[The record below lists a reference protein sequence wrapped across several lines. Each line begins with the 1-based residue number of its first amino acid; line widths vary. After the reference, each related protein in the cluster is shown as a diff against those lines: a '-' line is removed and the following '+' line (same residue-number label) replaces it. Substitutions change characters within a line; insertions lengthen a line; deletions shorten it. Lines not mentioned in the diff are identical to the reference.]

1 MRIGIDNTNN
11 KVVWPLSLFL
21 YFVYSGIVMLF
32 IALSLAY
39 LLNEKQQTWEQF
51 QLPQIFWLSTLIVA
65 AISIIMKRQIRCYQT
80 ERFKK
85 LRRGYIIALL
95 LSIAFIVC
103 QFIGWQQL
111 QKQGITLDGTPSAS
125 YLYVISGLHVIHI
138 LVGVVMLMVAA
149 YRSNIYTKDEIS
161 RLLFFTDPIRKY
173 RLKLLVDYWHTIDFL
188 WIYLFLVFLFM
199 HN

>member
-39 LLNEKQQTWEQF
+39 LLNDKQQTWQQF

-65 AISIIMKRQIRCYQT
+65 AISIKMKGQMSWYQA
-80 ERFKK
+80 EKFKK
-85 LRRGYIIALL
+85 LRRGYFFSLI
-95 LSIAFIVC
+95 LSIAFIIC
-103 QFIGWQQL
+103 QLIGWEQL
-111 QKQGITLDGTPSAS
+111 QRQGITLKGTPSAS
-125 YLYVISGLHVIHI
+125 YLYVISGLHVLHI
-138 LVGVVMLMVAA
+138 LVGVVMLMVAV
-149 YRSNIYTKDEIS
+149 YRSQIYTKDEIS

>member
-11 KVVWPLSLFL
+11 KVVWPLSVFL
-21 YFVYSGIVMLF
+21 YLVYFGIVMLF

-39 LLNEKQQTWEQF
+39 LLNDKQQTWQQF

-65 AISIIMKRQIRCYQT
+65 AISIKMKGQMRWYQT
-80 ERFKK
+80 EKFKK
-85 LRRGYIIALL
+85 LRSGYFFSFI
-95 LSIAFIVC
+95 LSIAFIIC
-103 QFIGWQQL
+103 QLIGWQQL
-111 QKQGITLDGTPSAS
+111 KRQGITLEGTPHAG
-125 YLYVISGLHVIHI
+125 YLYVISGLHIIHI
-138 LVGVVMLMVAA
+138 LAGVVMLIVAV
-149 YRSNIYTKDEIS
+149 YRSHIYTKDEIS